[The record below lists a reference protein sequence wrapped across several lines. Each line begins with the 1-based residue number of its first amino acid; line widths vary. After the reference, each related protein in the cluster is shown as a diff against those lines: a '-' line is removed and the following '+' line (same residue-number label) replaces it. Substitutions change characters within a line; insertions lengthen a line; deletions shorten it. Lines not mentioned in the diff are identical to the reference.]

1 MPDPHRNKKL
11 KHPPP
16 REGKEA
22 SGRSGGPQLKRKP
35 KRKEMRAE
43 AQAEQSKTERECIE
57 SDSECRWP
65 RLRRPLRWI
74 RRHHIEIGIVLALL
88 AIIAAVAVPVLV
100 ALRFQVPRPPEP
112 GVVGILRFVP
122 QVKRSGGEAWANVV
136 EVQDR
141 DDRVVGGMRLENLA
155 YQPITGLVGRARLP
169 TAFLPNGKCRYG
181 INQLAI
187 TPCRGSPYSGS
198 GISLP
203 GLQPGDWLH
212 LVFEAEIPADTPGGR
227 HVIRMSVNSNQ
238 TDAIE
243 KTAEVRVLPTVAEE
257 VVRDLFAQTES
268 EGEFWDG
275 QPEMAPRSKRL
286 LIHRWPDL
294 SLEEVHRFGEVPR
307 GSSIGLADLF
317 YDHTHEGQVVQLV
330 GRISG
335 PLSAFPKSA
344 RVVKQSYEVAVT
356 GEGPSLRCYTWRPV
370 DRLLRR
376 GDELEI
382 KAIPIAWSPHGG
394 EDEVTMAVCLAVRII
409 RSDDRRHGGG

>member
-1 MPDPHRNKKL
+1 MLDPDRNKKL
-11 KHPPP
+11 KHPPS
-16 REGKEA
+16 RKGKKA
-22 SGRSGGPQLKRKP
+22 SGRSGGPQVKRKL
-35 KRKEMRAE
+35 KRKEMRVG
-43 AQAEQSKTERECIE
+43 AQAEKSGTEREPI
-57 SDSECRWP
+57 DPGDECRWP

-88 AIIAAVAVPVLV
+88 AIIAAVAVPLLV
-100 ALRFQVPRPPEP
+100 AMRFQVPRPPEP

-122 QVKRSGGEAWANVV
+122 QVKSSGEEVWADVV

-141 DDRVVGGMRLENLA
+141 DDRVAGGIRLENLA
-155 YQPITGLVGRARLP
+155 YQPITGLVVRARLP

-203 GLQPGDWLH
+203 GLQPEDRLH
-212 LVFEAEIPADTPGGR
+212 LVFEARIPADIPGGR
-227 HVIRMSVNSNQ
+227 HIIKMSVNSNQ
-238 TDAIE
+238 TEAIE
-243 KTAEVRVLPTVAEE
+243 KTAEVHVLPTVAEE

-275 QPEMAPRSKRL
+275 RPEMAPSSKWL
-286 LIHRWPDL
+286 LIHRWPDMA
-294 SLEEVHRFGEVPR
+294 LEEVHRFGEVP
-307 GSSIGLADLF
+307 GESSIGLAELF
-317 YDHTHEGQVVQLV
+317 YDHTHEGQVVRLA
-330 GRISG
+330 GRITG

-356 GEGPSLRCYTWRPV
+356 GEGPRLRCYTWRPV
-370 DRLLRR
+370 DRLLQR

-394 EDEVTMAVCLAVRII
+394 GDEVTMAVCLAVRTI
-409 RSDDRRHGGG
+409 RSDDR